1 MHKDPISLND
11 LVIGLNRL
19 TKTLIRFNY
28 LSVHLAPD
36 FLHWVFQS
44 IPILSAKAAYQP
56 EAYNKALP
64 YQTETQ
70 LYRSL
75 EYLLHDLPKGMCLP
89 HMAQRL
95 IGYKRWVSDHFSM
108 VYGMPITDSRTTYMF
123 TEPSLNPDSADEP
136 SYVFAD
142 DHDAVLEMIDL
153 DTLENAVQQAVEGVF
168 DELR

>member
-19 TKTLIRFNY
+19 TKTLVRFNY
-28 LSVHLAPD
+28 LSAHLAPD
-36 FLHWVFQS
+36 FLHWIFQS
-44 IPILSAKAAYQP
+44 IPLLSAKAAYQP
-56 EAYNKALP
+56 EAYSKALP

-95 IGYKRWVSDHFSM
+95 TGYKRWVSDDGLWNAH
-108 VYGMPITDSRTTYMF
+108 YRQ
-123 TEPSLNPDSADEP
+123 PDNIH
-136 SYVFAD
+136 V
-142 DHDAVLEMIDL
+142 HRAVLKP
-153 DTLENAVQQAVEGVF
+153 GF
-168 DELR
+168 SR